1 MGCGGSFQ
9 INQGALQGS
18 GSWGGREPGGGG
30 GGGRAGGGG
39 AGGGG
44 GGGGAGGGGGGGH
57 GPWAVACGLDTDR
70 VLGSFLAEKCLEEH
84 E

>member
-18 GSWGGREPGGGG
+18 ESWGGREP
-30 GGGRAGGGG
+30 
-39 AGGGG
+39 
-44 GGGGAGGGGGGGH
+44 GGGGH